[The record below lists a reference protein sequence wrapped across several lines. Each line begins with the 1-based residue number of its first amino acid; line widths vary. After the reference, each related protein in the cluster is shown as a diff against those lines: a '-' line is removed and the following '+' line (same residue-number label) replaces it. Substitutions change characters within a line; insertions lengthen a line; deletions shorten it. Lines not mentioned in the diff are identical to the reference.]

1 MHCSSL
7 TISGRDSSQRLYSSP
22 SRFSASNNT
31 QDLDSE
37 HARLYHR
44 SKATIDLVMKALR
57 GLVVTCD
64 VEVLTH
70 DNYIY
75 GDDEVAIE
83 IA

>member
-1 MHCSSL
+1 MSSR
-7 TISGRDSSQRLYSSP
+7 GSSQRLYSSP
-22 SRFSASNNT
+22 SRFVASNNT

-37 HARLYHR
+37 HVGLYHR

-57 GLVVTCD
+57 GLVVTCE

-70 DNYIY
+70 DSYIS